1 MSTRIVQ
8 SDAAPAA
15 IGPYSQA
22 IIAGGFLFTAGQI
35 PLDPVTAQVVEG
47 DIVPQTRRVLENLQ
61 AVLAAAGASWKDVVK
76 TTVFLQDMADFPRM
90 NEVYSAVMGD
100 ARPARSTVQVAGL
113 PRGVKVEI
121 ELVAH
126 LG

>member
-1 MSTRIVQ
+1 MTRIVS
-8 SDAAPAA
+8 SDTAPAA
-15 IGPYSQA
+15 IGPYSQG

-35 PLDPVTAQVVEG
+35 PIDPGTTQVVEG
-47 DIVPQTRRVLENLQ
+47 DIVPQTQQVLKNLQ

-90 NEVYSAVMGD
+90 NEVYAAVMGD

-113 PRGVKVEI
+113 PRGVRVEI